1 MSRRRLLPLSIHTR
15 LTLWYAGAM
24 LVILVLI
31 SGGSY
36 SLLAWSMAQ
45 DVDRSLL
52 TVADVMRDA
61 AHGPDSVEA
70 TERWLREVLDP
81 DHRLF
86 QLYGPDGDLR
96 VKSSRLHAGL
106 VLSPAARSNV
116 ALGRAT
122 FETVD
127 LNGHWVRVVTVPVRR
142 GERLIEVVQVG
153 ASLKPTAQTLRRWLE
168 TLLILVPL
176 GVGLAAAGGYIMAR
190 KALRPVDE
198 MSSAARRIDAEALA
212 RRIAVR
218 GTGDELDRLAD
229 TLNGMLAR
237 LENTFGE
244 MRRFSAD
251 AAHEL
256 RSPLTALKGTLE
268 VTLRADRSGEEYRAA
283 LVSALEEV
291 ERLIRLAEDLL
302 LLSRSTAGPESPR
315 ARVDLEPLVLEVAD
329 IGTRLGKDRSV
340 AVRVGPIAPLAVLGD
355 VGALR
360 RAVLNLVENGVKY
373 TPPGGRVD
381 LSVVADG
388 ADAVLAVE
396 DTGPGIDAADATRI
410 FEAFVRLDAARA
422 RETGGSGLGLAIA
435 RSIVVAHRGT
445 IAVERAAGGGARFT
459 IRLPRA

>member
-31 SGGSY
+31 SAGSY
-36 SLLAWSMAQ
+36 TLLAWSMAQ

-61 AHGPDSVEA
+61 ARGPDTVEA

-96 VKSSRLHAGL
+96 VKSSRLPAGL
-106 VLSPAARSNV
+106 VLSAAARSNV

-168 TLLILVPL
+168 ALLVLVPL

-190 KALRPVDE
+190 KSLRPVDE

-268 VTLRADRSGEEYRAA
+268 VTLRADRSGVEYRAA

-360 RAVLNLVENGVKY
+360 RVALNLVENGVKY

-388 ADAVLAVE
+388 ADAVVVVE

>member
-1 MSRRRLLPLSIHTR
+1 VSRRRLLPLSIHTR

-31 SGGSY
+31 SAGSY
-36 SLLAWSMAQ
+36 TLLAWSMAQ

-61 AHGPDSVEA
+61 ARGPDTVEA
-70 TERWLREVLDP
+70 TERWLREILDP

-96 VKSSRLHAGL
+96 VKSSRLPAGL
-106 VLSPAARSNV
+106 VLSAAARSNV

-168 TLLILVPL
+168 ALLVLVPL

-190 KALRPVDE
+190 KSLRPVDE

-268 VTLRADRSGEEYRAA
+268 VTLRADRSGVEYRAA

-360 RAVLNLVENGVKY
+360 RAALNLVENGVKY

-381 LSVVADG
+381 LSVGADG
-388 ADAVLAVE
+388 ADALVVVE

-445 IAVERAAGGGARFT
+445 ITVERAAGGGARFT